1 MAKQY
6 TAKIPFSRVEKIG
19 IICNQNKRATLSTIY
34 SELQSKYPNKE
45 IYLSN
50 CGFFNMTT
58 NWTACFGLKA
68 DGVEWGYNWTMP
80 YIGIKNNKKME
91 FCQAGTSVK
100 DYTDAISGFPV
111 LVENGQ
117 KSPSFSYC
125 VDNSDRGRTML
136 GFNDK
141 EVVLSVIA
149 DTSGSTDFTLDEE
162 VSYMKNQ
169 GCTYA
174 INLDGGGSS
183 QCNFNGNK
191 INSSR
196 KVHNLFYIIAIK
208 DTSSTS
214 TPTSSSAPV
223 DISKLS
229 IGQVIKLKTG
239 AKYASGLSI
248 PKWVINSVL
257 YVRGFNNSGVI
268 FSTLKSGAIT
278 GVVPTQYIE
287 GAMTDAPTSTNTTT
301 NNTTNTTNT
310 NTITNNSTS
319 NTTTSGSTRTF
330 TVGQVIQLKAGAKYT
345 SGLSIPN
352 WVINTKVLYVR
363 SITNYGIV
371 FSTLKT
377 GDITG
382 IVSPDY
388 IK

>member
-6 TAKIPFSRVEKIG
+6 TAKIPFSRIEKMG
-19 IICNQNKRATLSTIY
+19 IISNQTKRATLSTIY
-34 SELQSKYPNKE
+34 KELQAKYPNKE

-50 CGFFNMTT
+50 CGFFAMCT

-68 DGVEWGYNWTMP
+68 DGVEWASNWNMP
-80 YIGIKNNKKME
+80 YIGIKNNNKME

-100 DYTDAISGFPV
+100 NYTDAVSAYPV
-111 LVENGQ
+111 LLENGK
-117 KSPSFSYC
+117 KSPSFSHC
-125 VDNSDRGRTML
+125 VDNSNRGRTML

-191 INSSR
+191 ITSTR
-196 KVHNLFYIIAIK
+196 KVHNLFYIIASK
-208 DTSSTS
+208 ATTS
-214 TPTSSSAPV
+214 TTTNTTSKPV
-223 DISKLS
+223 DASNLS
-229 IGQVIKLKTG
+229 IGQVIKLKSG
-239 AKYASGLSI
+239 AKYTSGISI

-257 YVRGFNNSGVI
+257 YVRGFNNRGVI
-268 FSTLKSGAIT
+268 FSTKKTGAIT
-278 GVVPTQYIE
+278 GTVSTQYIE
-287 GAMTDAPTSTNTTT
+287 GIMTNTTT
-301 NNTTNTTNT
+301 NTTTTTKPTNTNTTTNTNTSTSTTTNTTN
-310 NTITNNSTS
+310 
-319 NTTTSGSTRTF
+319 RTF
-330 TVGQVIQLKAGAKYT
+330 TVGQVIQLKSGAKYT
-345 SGLSIPN
+345 SGKSIPN

-377 GDITG
+377 GAITG

>member
-1 MAKQY
+1 M
-6 TAKIPFSRVEKIG
+6 
-19 IICNQNKRATLSTIY
+19 C
-34 SELQSKYPNKE
+34 
-45 IYLSN
+45 
-50 CGFFNMTT
+50 T

-68 DGVEWGYNWTMP
+68 DGVEWASNWNMP
-80 YIGIKNNKKME
+80 YIGIKNNNKME

-100 DYTDAISGFPV
+100 NYTDAVSAYPV
-111 LVENGQ
+111 LLENGK
-117 KSPSFSYC
+117 KSPSFSHC
-125 VDNSDRGRTML
+125 VDNSNRGRTML

-191 INSSR
+191 ITSTR
-196 KVHNLFYIIAIK
+196 KVHNLFYIIASK
-208 DTSSTS
+208 ATTS
-214 TPTSSSAPV
+214 TTTNTTSKPV
-223 DISKLS
+223 DASNLS
-229 IGQVIKLKTG
+229 IGQVIKLKSG
-239 AKYASGLSI
+239 AKYTSGISI

-257 YVRGFNNSGVI
+257 YVRGFNNRGVI
-268 FSTLKSGAIT
+268 FSTKKTGAIT
-278 GVVPTQYIE
+278 GTVSTQYIE
-287 GAMTDAPTSTNTTT
+287 GIMTNTTT
-301 NNTTNTTNT
+301 NTTTTTKPTNTNTTTNTNTSTSTTTNTTN
-310 NTITNNSTS
+310 
-319 NTTTSGSTRTF
+319 RTF
-330 TVGQVIQLKAGAKYT
+330 TVGQVIQLKSGAKYT
-345 SGLSIPN
+345 SGKSIPN

-377 GDITG
+377 GAITG

>member
-6 TAKIPFSRVEKIG
+6 TAKIPFSRIEKMG
-19 IICNQNKRATLSTIY
+19 IISNQNKRATLSTIY
-34 SELQSKYPNKE
+34 KELQAKYPNKE

-50 CGFFNMTT
+50 CGFFAMCT

-68 DGVEWGYNWTMP
+68 DGVEWASNWNMP
-80 YIGIKNNKKME
+80 YIGIKNNNKME

-100 DYTDAISGFPV
+100 NYTDAVSAYPV
-111 LVENGQ
+111 LLENGK
-117 KSPSFSYC
+117 KSPSFSHC
-125 VDNSDRGRTML
+125 VDNSNRGRTML

-191 INSSR
+191 ITSTR
-196 KVHNLFYIIAIK
+196 KVHNLFYIIASK
-208 DTSSTS
+208 ATTS
-214 TPTSSSAPV
+214 TTTNTTSKPV
-223 DISKLS
+223 DASNLS
-229 IGQVIKLKTG
+229 IGQVIKLKSG
-239 AKYASGLSI
+239 AKYTSGISI

-257 YVRGFNNSGVI
+257 YVRGFNNRGVI

-278 GVVPTQYIE
+278 GTVSTQYIE
-287 GAMTDAPTSTNTTT
+287 GVMTDAPTTTTKPTTNTNTSTT
-301 NNTTNTTNT
+301 NTNTSTSTTTNTTN
-310 NTITNNSTS
+310 
-319 NTTTSGSTRTF
+319 RTF
-330 TVGQVIQLKAGAKYT
+330 TVGQVIQLKSGAKYT
-345 SGLSIPN
+345 SGKSIPN

-377 GDITG
+377 GAITG

>member
-1 MAKQY
+1 M
-6 TAKIPFSRVEKIG
+6 
-19 IICNQNKRATLSTIY
+19 C
-34 SELQSKYPNKE
+34 
-45 IYLSN
+45 
-50 CGFFNMTT
+50 T

-68 DGVEWGYNWTMP
+68 DGVEWASNWNMP
-80 YIGIKNNKKME
+80 YIGIKNNNKME

-100 DYTDAISGFPV
+100 NYTDAISAYPV
-111 LVENGQ
+111 LLENGK

-125 VDNSDRGRTML
+125 VDNSNRGRTML

-191 INSSR
+191 ITSTR
-196 KVHNLFYIIAIK
+196 KVHNLFYIIATK
-208 DTSSTS
+208 ATTS
-214 TPTSSSAPV
+214 TTTNTTSKPV
-223 DISKLS
+223 EVGNLS
-229 IGQVIKLKTG
+229 IGQVIKLKSG
-239 AKYASGLSI
+239 AKYSSGISI

-257 YVRGFNNSGVI
+257 YVRGFNNKGVV
-268 FSTLKSGAIT
+268 FSTLKTGAIT
-278 GVVPTQYIE
+278 GTVPTQYIE
-287 GAMTDAPTSTNTTT
+287 GIMTDAPTTPVAPEKPTTPAPAPSAPS
-301 NNTTNTTNT
+301 TNTTNT
-310 NTITNNSTS
+310 Q
-319 NTTTSGSTRTF
+319 RTF

-345 SGLSIPN
+345 SGTSIPN

-377 GDITG
+377 GAITG